1 VTSFF
6 LALAALLLYGF
17 MAVWVRQQQARL
29 EHQRGHPAALP
40 TAASEATRA
49 EDIAAITERTRSL
62 LDLAVTLLLL
72 AGMWLVWRDLTP
84 ALAEIGDYV
93 LWTHTSTEN
102 GKDVQLPLTVAH
114 VLLAALTG
122 AVTFVAVRNIGAL
135 LDVLLLRRL
144 DLQQDAT
151 YAIKVTARYAA
162 AMLGVV
168 IAARILGIAWNDVQW
183 LVAALSVGLGFGL
196 QEIVANFVAG
206 LIVLIERPV
215 RIGDVVTIGD
225 VSGTVARI
233 HARVLTLVDF
243 DNKEVLIPNK
253 SLITDRVINWTLSS
267 QTTRLVQR
275 IDVAPGTDLAV
286 AQRVI
291 LGAVQRNADVL
302 REPGPR
308 VFLVAFGTGGA
319 LSLEINAFVGSFESR
334 QRVQHEI
341 NVAVDEALRA
351 NGIRTA

>member
-1 VTSFF
+1 
-6 LALAALLLYGF
+6 
-17 MAVWVRQQQARL
+17 
-29 EHQRGHPAALP
+29 
-40 TAASEATRA
+40 
-49 EDIAAITERTRSL
+49 
-62 LDLAVTLLLL
+62 
-72 AGMWLVWRDLTP
+72 
-84 ALAEIGDYV
+84 
-93 LWTHTSTEN
+93 
-102 GKDVQLPLTVAH
+102 
-114 VLLAALTG
+114 
-122 AVTFVAVRNIGAL
+122 
-135 LDVLLLRRL
+135 VLLLRRL